1 MCFVFTTG
9 VQRTEAS
16 QRGTDEDDD
25 DDEDVAVLYS
35 AATNY
40 FD

>member
-16 QRGTDEDDD
+16 QRGTDEDD
-25 DDEDVAVLYS
+25 EDVAVSYS
-35 AATNY
+35 AATKY